1 MSKNLTPRYIVI
13 GLVLAWALMTLWP
26 SVKYQMLSPSDIE
39 EMREMG
45 TLESLENDII
55 KQGLDLKGGIY
66 IVLEVDLPTL
76 VSTLAINKDSK
87 FEKTLSDVRKSL
99 AENTQQDFFTV
110 FANSVSTNG
119 LRLPRYYDVDY
130 GAKPDDILASLNEQA
145 DDAINRV
152 LEILQNR
159 VDQFG
164 VSEPTIQKQGNRRI
178 IVELAGI
185 QDSDRARSLLQSTAQ
200 LEFCLVKSPE
210 VTNDILSQIDNLVQ
224 DNEQLESLVATI
236 NEDYESADSDELGVS
251 DDKTVSISELFGDD
265 AEISKDTSDT
275 SVVVDQNIFQER
287 PFSSLL
293 RALGNDIAVPE
304 KNLYAV
310 KKIINR
316 QEILDKLALGNG
328 QFLFAPSAES
338 FSTNDGI
345 DEKLVNMYYLEKD
358 ADLTGGVIEE
368 ANATIGGQG
377 TSAVGQPI
385 VLLDMNSEGARTW
398 SRITGANIGR
408 RIAIVLDKKVH
419 MAPSIRTKISDGGTM
434 IEGFAGMD
442 EAKDIAIVLRA
453 GALPAPVNIIEERI
467 VGPSLGA
474 DSVKRGTNS
483 VLLGLGLIIV
493 FMFIYYKLS
502 GSIANFALIWNI
514 LLVLSVLASLG
525 ATLTLPGIAALI
537 LTVGMSI
544 DANVIIFERIR
555 EELRKGKS
563 VRSAIDGGYNR
574 ALTTII
580 DANVT
585 TLVAALVL
593 YQFGTGPIRGFATV
607 LFWGIIISM
616 FTAIF
621 VTRTIFNSF
630 AGEIAIRPPLVSESY
645 SLALMYSPIG
655 NVSFQFLFLIQLH
668 TLKRGCLGLR
678 G

>member
-1 MSKNLTPRYIVI
+1 MSKNLTPRYIII
-13 GLVLAWALMTLWP
+13 GIILAWALVTLWP
-26 SVKYQMLSPSDIE
+26 SVKYQQLSSEDIE
-39 EMREMG
+39 DMRESG
-45 TLESLENDII
+45 TLETLENKII

-76 VSTLAINKDSK
+76 VTTLAINKDAK
-87 FEKTLSDVRKSL
+87 FERTVNDVRNIL
-99 AENTQQDFFTV
+99 AENPQRKFFTV
-110 FANSVSTNG
+110 FTEKISENG

-130 GAKPDDILASLNEQA
+130 GAKAEDILNSIREQA

-185 QDSDRARSLLQSTAQ
+185 QDSERARALLQSTAH
-200 LEFCLVKSPE
+200 LEFFLVKSPE
-210 VTNDILSQIDNLVQ
+210 VTNDILSQIDKAVKGDEELEALAAAVGG
-224 DNEQLESLVATI
+224 EQAQTEDGELAVSNDQTI
-236 NEDYESADSDELGVS
+236 
-251 DDKTVSISELFGDD
+251 SISELFGEGGLSSED
-265 AEISKDTSDT
+265 AESGDTA
-275 SVVVDQNIFQER
+275 VVVDQNIFQER
-287 PFSSLL
+287 PFSSML
-293 RALGNDIAVPE
+293 RALGNNIAVPE
-304 KNLYAV
+304 KNLYAI
-310 KKIINR
+310 KKIINKPEV
-316 QEILDKLALGNG
+316 QDKLSLGNG
-328 QFLFAPSAES
+328 RFLFAPEAES
-338 FSTNDGI
+338 FTTNTGL
-345 DEKLVNMYYLEKD
+345 EEPLVYMYYLEHD

-377 TSAVGQPI
+377 SSAVGQPI

-419 MAPSIRTKISDGGTM
+419 MAPSIRTKITDGGTL
-434 IEGFAGMD
+434 IEGFANMD

-453 GALPAPVNIIEERI
+453 GALPAPVKIIEERI

-474 DSVKRGTNS
+474 DSVKAGTYS
-483 VLLGLGLIIV
+483 VLLGLALILV
-493 FMFIYYKLS
+493 FLLVYYKLS
-502 GSIANFALIWNI
+502 GIIADFALIWNI
-514 LLVLSVLASLG
+514 LLVLAVLASLG

-537 LTVGMSI
+537 LTVGMSV

-555 EELRKGKS
+555 EELRKGKTP
-563 VRSAIDGGYNR
+563 RTAIDSGYAR

-593 YQFGTGPIRGFATV
+593 YQFGTGPIKGFATV
-607 LFWGIIISM
+607 LFWGIMISM

-630 AGEIAIRPPLVSESY
+630 TERK
-645 SLALMYSPIG
+645 SLEKLSI
-655 NVSFQFLFLIQLH
+655 
-668 TLKRGCLGLR
+668 
-678 G
+678 

>member
-1 MSKNLTPRYIVI
+1 MSKNLTPRYII
-13 GLVLAWALMTLWP
+13 ISLVLAWALLTLWP
-26 SVKYQMLSPSDIE
+26 SIKYQQLSPEDIQY
-39 EMREMG
+39 MRETG
-45 TLESLENDII
+45 TLEDLENKII

-76 VSTLAINKDSK
+76 VTTLAINKDPK
-87 FEKTLSDVRKSL
+87 FERTVNEVRNIL
-99 AENTQQDFFTV
+99 AENPQQKFFTV
-110 FANSVSTNG
+110 FTEKINENG

-130 GAKPDDILASLNEQA
+130 GAKAEDIINSIREQA

-185 QDSDRARSLLQSTAQ
+185 QDSERARALLQSTAQ
-200 LEFCLVKSPE
+200 LEFFMVKSPE
-210 VTNDILSQIDNLVQ
+210 ATNDILSQIDKAVRG
-224 DNEQLESLVATI
+224 DEELEALVAAVDGEQAQTEDGELAVSNDQTI
-236 NEDYESADSDELGVS
+236 
-251 DDKTVSISELFGDD
+251 SISELFGDD
-265 AEISKDTSDT
+265 GLSSEDAGSGDTA
-275 SVVVDQNIFQER
+275 VVVDQNIFRER
-287 PFSSLL
+287 PFSSML
-293 RALGNDIAVPE
+293 RALGNNIAVPE
-304 KNLYAV
+304 KNLYAI
-310 KKIINR
+310 KKIINKPEV
-316 QEILDKLALGNG
+316 QDKLSLGNG
-328 QFLFAPSAES
+328 RFLFAPEAENYT
-338 FSTNDGI
+338 TNTGL
-345 DEKLVNMYYLEKD
+345 EEPLVSMYYLEHD

-385 VLLDMNSEGARTW
+385 VLLDMNSDGARTW

-419 MAPSIRTKISDGGTM
+419 MAPSIRTKITDGGTL
-434 IEGFAGMD
+434 IEGFANMD

-453 GALPAPVNIIEERI
+453 GALPAPVKIIEERI

-474 DSVKRGTNS
+474 DSVKKGTYS
-483 VLLGLGLIIV
+483 VLLGLTLILV
-493 FMFIYYKLS
+493 FIPFYYKLS
-502 GSIANFALIWNI
+502 GIIADFALIWNI
-514 LLVLSVLASLG
+514 LLVLAVLASLG

-537 LTVGMSI
+537 LTVGMSV

-555 EELRKGKS
+555 EESRKGKTP
-563 VRSAIDGGYNR
+563 RTAIDSGYAR

-593 YQFGTGPIRGFATV
+593 YQFGTGPIKGFATV

-630 AGEIAIRPPLVSESY
+630 TER
-645 SLALMYSPIG
+645 
-655 NVSFQFLFLIQLH
+655 
-668 TLKRGCLGLR
+668 KGLEKLSI
-678 G
+678 

>member
-99 AENTQQDFFTV
+99 TENTQQDFFTV

-265 AEISKDTSDT
+265 AETSKDTSDT

-304 KNLYAV
+304 KNIYAV

-630 AGEIAIRPPLVSESY
+630 ADRKG
-645 SLALMYSPIG
+645 
-655 NVSFQFLFLIQLH
+655 
-668 TLKRGCLGLR
+668 LKKLSI
-678 G
+678 

>member
-1 MSKNLTPRYIVI
+1 
-13 GLVLAWALMTLWP
+13 MTLWP

-99 AENTQQDFFTV
+99 TENTQQDFFTV

-265 AEISKDTSDT
+265 AETSKDTSDT

-368 ANATIGGQG
+368 AIATIGGQG
-377 TSAVGQPI
+377 TSAVGQSI

-434 IEGFAGMD
+434 IEGFADMD

-593 YQFGTGPIRGFATV
+593 YQFGSGPIRGFATV

-630 AGEIAIRPPLVSESY
+630 ADRKG
-645 SLALMYSPIG
+645 
-655 NVSFQFLFLIQLH
+655 
-668 TLKRGCLGLR
+668 LKKLSI
-678 G
+678 